1 MFSALGHGYN
11 LFSFKHTPIN
21 ISLSSKIYENTS
33 LYFIYLFIYLF
44 ISFGWLCSA
53 SCSWLILPSVCIV
66 LVCVISRNSAYLC
79 VHTFACVCVSICAR
93 QLGPAGSATRGTLEL
108 WIEDR
113 SHEMIDS
120 RIPLEVIRCARPKEN
135 RHDGNFNIP
144 TLISAA
150 GNYDT

>member
-21 ISLSSKIYENTS
+21 ISLSFKIYENTS

-79 VHTFACVCVSICAR
+79 VHTFACVYVSLYVRDSLVR
-93 QLGPAGSATRGTLEL
+93 QAAPLGGP
-108 WIEDR
+108 W
-113 SHEMIDS
+113 
-120 RIPLEVIRCARPKEN
+120 
-135 RHDGNFNIP
+135 
-144 TLISAA
+144 
-150 GNYDT
+150 NYGLRTGVMR